1 MGEPL
6 VLHGERVV
14 LRPAVDADAARLAE
28 ILATQEV
35 ATWWGAYPLE
45 RVREEMTDGPYEDEL
60 TFVVEVDGVVI
71 GLIQQWEEHEP
82 QYRHAGID
90 ISLHPDWHGK
100 GLGTD
105 AVRTL
110 ARHMFEDLGHHR
122 VTIDPAAH
130 NERAIASYRKV
141 GFKPVGIMRNY
152 ERAPDGT
159 WHDGLL
165 MDLLPEDLT

>member
-110 ARHMFEDLGHHR
+110 ARHLFEDLGHHR

>member
-6 VLHGERVV
+6 VLHGERDV